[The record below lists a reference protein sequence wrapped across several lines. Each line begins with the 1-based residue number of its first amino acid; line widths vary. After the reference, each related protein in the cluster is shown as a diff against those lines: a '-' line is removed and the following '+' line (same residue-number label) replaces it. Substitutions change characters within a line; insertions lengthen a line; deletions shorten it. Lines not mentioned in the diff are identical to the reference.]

1 MSVCPSRLPRR
12 HHRRTINVARQ
23 YLGRAL
29 DQNGYVLD
37 IHTQR
42 QRDTAAAKKFSRKLP
57 KGLGYMPRVVTD
69 KLKSSGAA
77 LRYLLPGVEH
87 RQHRY
92 LKNRVENSR
101 QLTRQREWHRQGF
114 KSPGQ
119 AQRFLA
125 SYVSIVQHFR
135 PRCRRFW
142 AAEYRREM
150 TQRFEPWWEIR
161 GTPMTV

>member
-1 MSVCPSRLPRR
+1 MSACPSRLPRR

-23 YLGRAL
+23 YLGRAV

-37 IHTQR
+37 IQAQR

-77 LRYLLPGVEH
+77 LRDLLPGIEH
-87 RQHRY
+87 RRHRY
-92 LKNRVENSR
+92 LNNRVENSHHP
-101 QLTRQREWHRQGF
+101 TRQRERHMQGF

-119 AQRFLA
+119 AQRFPA

-135 PRCRRFW
+135 PRCHRFW

-150 TQRFEPWWEIR
+150 TQRFEPWPEII
-161 GTPMTV
+161 GTPMAT